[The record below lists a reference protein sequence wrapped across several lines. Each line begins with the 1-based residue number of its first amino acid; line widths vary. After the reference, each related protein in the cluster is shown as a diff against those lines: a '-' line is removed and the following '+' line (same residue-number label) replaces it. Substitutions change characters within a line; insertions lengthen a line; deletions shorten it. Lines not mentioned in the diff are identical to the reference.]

1 MSKAIKTQ
9 LQQQIKTIMKESKL
23 TGLEFAEQLGI
34 GNCRLSLILNQNPSI
49 EKLVELLGKLGY
61 SVGVNITKRVN

>member
-34 GNCRLSLILNQNPSI
+34 GNCRLSLILNQNPSL
-49 EKLVELLGKLGY
+49 EKLIELLNKLGY
-61 SVGVNITKRVN
+61 DVGVSVVKR